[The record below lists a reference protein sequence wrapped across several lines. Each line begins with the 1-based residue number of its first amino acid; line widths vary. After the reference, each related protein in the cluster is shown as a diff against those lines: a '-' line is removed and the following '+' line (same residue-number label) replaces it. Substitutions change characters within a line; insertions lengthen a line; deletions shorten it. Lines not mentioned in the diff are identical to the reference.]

1 MKIVDITEFYSER
14 GGGIRSHLT
23 DRARFLSK
31 HDHRHVVIAPGPRD
45 EVAAVAA
52 ESRSGR
58 GQSTLVRFAGPTQP
72 YDKTYYFLQS
82 FRKIRR
88 RVRAE
93 SPDVLEAHSP
103 YLATAAVLAAGR
115 TAARLKTAFWHSD
128 HIGVYLEPMVARHVG
143 PIWASSM
150 ARGLMRGVRGLL
162 APFDATFA
170 AGRRQAERL
179 RAAGVRRVIHIPFGV
194 DKQTFRP
201 SARRDEWRAKIGADG
216 DTAILVGA
224 GRFAA
229 EKHWEVV
236 LEAFRRVRTHRKAV
250 LVLFGDGPE
259 RRELERQAPP
269 GVNFVGFERDRTR
282 LATGF
287 ASADILVHGAPYET
301 FGLSIA
307 EAVACGVPIVVP
319 DGGGAAEHTAPAC
332 SEIYRSLDPIACA
345 AAIESLLARRPEALR
360 ARALEVAE
368 QVPPMENHFRQVL
381 AAYDELLRELGR

>member
-1 MKIVDITEFYSER
+1 
-14 GGGIRSHLT
+14 
-23 DRARFLSK
+23 
-31 HDHRHVVIAPGPRD
+31 
-45 EVAAVAA
+45 
-52 ESRSGR
+52 
-58 GQSTLVRFAGPTQP
+58 
-72 YDKTYYFLQS
+72 
-82 FRKIRR
+82 
-88 RVRAE
+88 
-93 SPDVLEAHSP
+93 
-103 YLATAAVLAAGR
+103 
-115 TAARLKTAFWHSD
+115 
-128 HIGVYLEPMVARHVG
+128 
-143 PIWASSM
+143 
-150 ARGLMRGVRGLL
+150 
-162 APFDATFA
+162 
-170 AGRRQAERL
+170 
-179 RAAGVRRVIHIPFGV
+179 
-194 DKQTFRP
+194 
-201 SARRDEWRAKIGADG
+201 
-216 DTAILVGA
+216 LVGA